1 MSAQSTTQYVY
12 RVNGND
18 SGLFVSV
25 AIADPS
31 TSSGARFGFD
41 AEVTAYERFGSGEL
55 EVKVSQGSIGAVPV
69 ADAVL
74 LNKVRAAAIVLA
86 TEIELRI
93 TAGEGP
99 RNIASDL
106 QGRFEIAS

>member
-55 EVKVSQGSIGAVPV
+55 EVKVSQGSIGAV